1 MPESVLDRFRM
12 DGDTALVT
20 GAASGIGR
28 GISRAMADAG
38 ASVALVDVDEA
49 GLEETAASCEERG
62 ADVLSLTADV
72 SEEQEVERA
81 VAETVDAFGGLDA
94 AFANAGIASLGGD
107 LAKYDVDDWDAVTD
121 VNLRGVFLTDKH
133 AASAMDDGGSIVNTA
148 SVQAFRGSELPG
160 MAAYNA
166 SKGGV
171 VAMTKQLATEL
182 GPEGIRVNA
191 IAPGWVHT
199 GIGGGFFRKDTEG
212 MAEFHDRMAE
222 NTALGRLGEPED
234 IEGISVFLASDASAY
249 CTGAAYVVDG
259 GWTVF

>member
-1 MPESVLDRFRM
+1 
-12 DGDTALVT
+12 
-20 GAASGIGR
+20 
-28 GISRAMADAG
+28 MADAG
-38 ASVALVDVDEA
+38 ASVAILDVDEE
-49 GLEETAASCEERG
+49 GLEETAAICEERG
-62 ADVLSLTADV
+62 AEVLPLTVDVGEGS
-72 SEEQEVERA
+72 EVEAA
-81 VAETVDAFGGLDA
+81 VVETVDTFGGLDA

-107 LAKYDVDDWDAVTD
+107 LDEYDMDEWDAVTD

-160 MAAYNA
+160 LAAYNA

-182 GPEGIRVNA
+182 GPQGIRVNA

-199 GIGGGFFRKDTEG
+199 GIGGGFFRKDAKG
-212 MAEFHDRMAE
+212 MAEFHEQMAE
-222 NTALGRLGEPED
+222 NTALNRLGEPKD
-234 IEGISVFLASDASAY
+234 IEGIAVFLASDASAY